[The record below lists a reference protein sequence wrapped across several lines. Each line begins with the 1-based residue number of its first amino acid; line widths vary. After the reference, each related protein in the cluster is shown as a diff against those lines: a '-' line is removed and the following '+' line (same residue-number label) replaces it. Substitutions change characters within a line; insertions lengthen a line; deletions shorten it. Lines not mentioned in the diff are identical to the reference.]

1 MKKYLQLAL
10 AFLVAG
16 CGQQGEIENAI
27 KARLKDPSSAQ
38 FKHVLVNRK
47 GNAACAVWNA
57 KNSFGGYGEWD
68 ASELKKRGDGWA
80 VSVDKS
86 DVSFCTVE
94 RYKAMARAEESFEEF
109 QKVLK

>member
-10 AFLVAG
+10 AFVVAG

-38 FKHVLVNRK
+38 FKHVLIDRS
-47 GNAACAVWNA
+47 GNVACAVWNA
-57 KNSFGGYGEWD
+57 KNSFGGYGEWA
-68 ASELKKRGDGWA
+68 ASELEKRSDGWT

-86 DVSFCTVE
+86 NVSFCTVE
-94 RYKAMARAEESFEEF
+94 RYKAMARAEEAYEDV